1 MDRRPRGGSLRRPR
15 TPNGEGGDQAGGGD
29 PEKRHQATWDD
40 PAPGPMLR
48 SLPPEYRP
56 YVRRVAMLIVL
67 AAVLGVIL
75 GLVIPGGHH

>member
-1 MDRRPRGGSLRRPR
+1 
-15 TPNGEGGDQAGGGD
+15 
-29 PEKRHQATWDD
+29 
-40 PAPGPMLR
+40 MLR